1 MELTYEKVLKIFKT
15 LPIGYYFGNRIEAVL
30 SKDSDKSFINLLEPL
45 IIISYP
51 SILEAYSKANQDLEL
66 EVIVRTLLY
75 HEVSHAILTPIL
87 TELDEFTSILF
98 NIFEDERIETLEKDF
113 FLSVNFKGLL
123 KTLEVS
129 DNSEP
134 IQMFFNKVRLRH
146 CSQDENNIIEALIY
160 KYRDLDK
167 SSPNSLSMN
176 YIRDIKT
183 LFKLFTSSEE
193 LTKEEEKIL
202 FNLFDNAVGEG
213 ESTSSEPLPVK
224 LNRLTDFSDSKS
236 FRIKLASILYRNAKI
251 KGTSNSVMSKTSGK
265 LNPRL
270 LLKPNN
276 YKWFENSG
284 EGSHFSE
291 GKIKF
296 NLFIDQ
302 SGSFVKNFNKVNS
315 ILKEL
320 LILEKTLPNFE
331 FDLITMDNEITYKPK
346 ERRCIASNEK
356 RFYGNSL
363 NPELFKI
370 YRKVQSNTSKNIN
383 IILFDGIATCDAYTT
398 KEGITLKPHSKEQ
411 LDCFKAFNHANDI
424 IISDKSNEAN
434 LRSRC
439 KNAKITITSNFS
451 EKLEEILLKKIQIF
465 L

>member
-1 MELTYEKVLKIFKT
+1 LELTYEKVLKIFKT

-66 EVIVRTLLY
+66 EVIIRTLLY

-87 TELDEFTSILF
+87 TELDKFTSIIF

-113 FLSVNFKGLL
+113 FLSVDFKGLL

-129 DNSEP
+129 ENSEP
-134 IQMFFNKVRLRH
+134 IRIFFNKVRLRH

-160 KYRDLDK
+160 KYRNLDK
-167 SSPNSLSMN
+167 SSPNSLSMD

-202 FNLFDNAVGEG
+202 FNLFDNTVGEG

-224 LNRLTDFSDSKS
+224 LKRLTDFSDSKS

-265 LNPRL
+265 ISPRL

-296 NLFIDQ
+296 NLYIDQ

-346 ERRCIASNEK
+346 ERRYIASNEK

-439 KNAKITITSNFS
+439 RNAKITITSNFS

>member
-87 TELDEFTSILF
+87 TELDEFTATLF

-113 FLSVNFKGLL
+113 FLSVDFKGLL

-129 DNSEP
+129 ENSDP
-134 IQMFFNKVRLRH
+134 IQIFFDKVRLRH

-167 SSPNSLSMN
+167 SSPNSLSME
-176 YIRDIKT
+176 YIKDIKT

-202 FNLFDNAVGEG
+202 FNLFDNTVGEG
-213 ESTSSEPLPVK
+213 ETTSEPLPVK

-331 FDLITMDNEITYKPK
+331 FDLITLDNEITYKPK
-346 ERRCIASNEK
+346 ERRYIASNEK